1 MMTVECL
8 ELRVE
13 SQKRELALCSCSAP
27 QPSTLDPQPRRR
39 GMTLIEL
46 LVVIIIITTIVA
58 AAIPLLSPSN
68 DDRRLRE
75 AARGVNAFIGGAQSR
90 AISLRRPF
98 GVAIKRV
105 GFDTKKAEDN
115 SVSIEL
121 FYVEQLPPYTG
132 FDVNSRASVAL
143 NPNLAGTVLL
153 RFITRG
159 TTSGGLPTGWTAD
172 LFPPATIHPGD
183 LVEVNGTQYE
193 ILPPLNP
200 YVPYDNNMF
209 VAPATG
215 TWQQQD
221 QTKVAILVARPK
233 NDSGQLINPRY
244 DNNGLEIGTTATA
257 NRPYWTSPALYKFFR
272 RPTAASD
279 EPYQLPEGTGIDLRA
294 SGVGRNNFF
303 YVESP
308 DDPSMRIDNDE
319 GILVMFTPEG
329 RVQRAAYYQT
339 PATDVPFDGPVVDS
353 VFLLIGR
360 RDRTPP
366 PVKSDPTLDPALIS
380 AAVTPEQV
388 ARLREP
394 LNWLNGSSH
403 WVVIGS
409 QSGRVATIENANA
422 SLRPGDPPRD
432 PTMDE
437 FSRNLQIYAA
447 REFTRE
453 MVQMGG
459 R

>member
-1 MMTVECL
+1 
-8 ELRVE
+8 
-13 SQKRELALCSCSAP
+13 
-27 QPSTLDPQPRRR
+27 
-39 GMTLIEL
+39 MTLIEL

-90 AISLRRPF
+90 AIALRRPF
-98 GVAIKRV
+98 GVALKRAS
-105 GFDTKKAEDN
+105 FDTANATGTGKTDDR
-115 SVSIEL
+115 SVCIEMY
-121 FYVEQLPPYTG
+121 YVEQLPPYTG

-159 TTSGGLPTGWTAD
+159 GTLNGLPVGWTAD

-183 LVEVNGTQYE
+183 VVEVNGTLYE
-193 ILPPLNP
+193 ILPPLSGF
-200 YVPYDNNMF
+200 VPYDGNMF
-209 VAPATG
+209 VAPPTG
-215 TWQQQD
+215 TWEQQNQS
-221 QTKVAILVARPK
+221 KVAILVARPK
-233 NDSGQLINPRY
+233 NDSGQLINPKY
-244 DNNGLEIGTTATA
+244 DNTGSEIGTTASA
-257 NRPYWTSPALYKFFR
+257 NRPYWTSPATYKILR

-279 EPYQLPEGTGIDLRA
+279 EPYQLPEGTAIDLRA

-308 DDPSMRIDNDE
+308 DDATVRIDNDE

-329 RVQRAAYYQT
+329 RVQKVAYDQR
-339 PATDVPFDGPVVDS
+339 PATDVPFDGPIVDS
-353 VFLLIGR
+353 VYLLVGR

-366 PVKSDPTLDPALIS
+366 PVKNDPTLDPTLVA

-403 WVVIGS
+403 WVVIGA
-409 QSGRVATIENANA
+409 QSGRVVTIENANVDV
-422 SLRPGDPPRD
+422 SKFLFGSPSNLEIR
-432 PTMDE
+432 
-437 FSRNLQIYAA
+437 RNDQIYAA